1 MPRRGPSRYAAG
13 MERRAH
19 LDTLAV
25 HAGQEP
31 DPVSGAVM
39 QPIVLAST
47 FAQDGPGNHRGFDY
61 SRSGNPTRQALEKC
75 LAALEGGT
83 HGLAFGSGCAAMT
96 TLLHSLTRPGD
107 HVVAGD
113 DLYGGSFRILDK
125 VMKPYGVLTTQV
137 DMSDLKAFEAAI
149 RPETRLVWLE
159 TPTNPMLKVF
169 DIEAICALARARGIL
184 VAVDNTFATP
194 CLQQPLALG
203 AHMVVHSTTKYL
215 NGHSDVVGGAIVT
228 ADDGLAEA
236 LRFHQNAM
244 GAVPGPFDCY
254 MVLRGLKTLHLRME
268 RHVRTAGAIASWL
281 EAHPQV
287 EKVHYPGLASHPQHA
302 IARRQMSG
310 PGGMISFV
318 VKGGL
323 PSARAL
329 LGTVEI
335 FVCAESLGGVESL
348 IELPAV
354 MTHGSIPAAQR
365 QELGIS
371 DGLIRISCGVEAE
384 ADLRDDLA
392 RALDAATRATV

>member
-1 MPRRGPSRYAAG
+1 MPRRGPSRYAAA

-323 PSARAL
+323 PAARAL

>member
-1 MPRRGPSRYAAG
+1 MPRRGPPRYAEA

-137 DMSDLKAFEAAI
+137 DMSDLKAFEATI